1 MQRES
6 AIVSAYSADR
16 DSGRESRLWWRRLI
30 LGVLMAWTI
39 PALLHVIRLD
49 LAVWLLLL
57 VGTGSLLRSGAALL
71 DRLFLAGVILAGG
84 LLTAGLLFSV
94 WPWGLAPVPV
104 GGTLLSLLV
113 VIACLTRRIPRLP
126 LRVGWSDG
134 AIVGSGLATFAA
146 IYHPLLGL
154 SLTHRLMYSTTQLD
168 RLAHFALFQTIGRV
182 SGYAFLHQS
191 EARISVQ
198 TPTEYVYP
206 QGSHFL
212 LAVIDAFSR
221 LSGSPVGNYD
231 RYFVYV
237 LVAFAMLVACIVWA
251 ARWIAGPGLGE
262 GWRIAI
268 CCGTAAFALFGVLPG
283 LLRQGFDSEVF
294 GLVFVA
300 LAAAVVVRPLRSVRE
315 QLVVVSALAISVF
328 YTYNIFGVMV
338 GLAIALSL
346 GVYRIPSRQEWR
358 FAGILLAAAGV
369 IAILPSALAVLEG
382 FDAHAQSLAG
392 SGGIELSGLLVLF
405 LALVVL
411 LPALY
416 QPARR
421 DPVWRG
427 IGAQFLAVGLIVGL
441 FGVYQRWQIGGMG
454 YYYEKL
460 LTAAYVTVMAC
471 LGTVGVAIRA
481 AATSS
486 VNRRSRDGRPADAR
500 HWQAIAGPWLAL
512 MLTLGFLQHSVDP
525 GTEGS
530 RLPTFSPLIQWTDGR
545 YRSAIATPVISLA
558 QAGLLGD
565 GIASIP
571 VYSTSSKLTWTL
583 GFFMASYNRDLGLMQ
598 APLEPLKSTVTKPKS
613 GASPSLD
620 QQLAPVVAA
629 VRNSPVPLRLIVRDS
644 RSERDLRSAL
654 AANHL
659 SATIVIG
666 PKF

>member
-6 AIVSAYSADR
+6 AVVPAYSADR
-16 DSGRESRLWWRRLI
+16 DSRREARLWWRRLI

-57 VGTGSLLRSGAALL
+57 VGTASLLRSGAALL
-71 DRLFLAGVILAGG
+71 DRLFLTGVILAGG

-113 VIACLTRRIPRLP
+113 VIACLTRRIPQLP
-126 LRVGWSDG
+126 LRVRWSDG
-134 AIVGSGLATFAA
+134 AIVGSGLATFAV

-154 SLTHRLMYSTTQLD
+154 SLTHRLTYSTTQLD

-198 TPTEYVYP
+198 TPTEYAYP

-268 CCGTAAFALFGVLPG
+268 CCATAAFALFGVLPG

-294 GLVFVA
+294 GLLFVA

-315 QLVVVSALAISVF
+315 QLVVVSALAISAF

-338 GLAIALSL
+338 GLAIVLSL
-346 GVYRIPSRQEWR
+346 AVYRIPSRQEWR

-411 LPALY
+411 APALY

-441 FGVYQRWQIGGMG
+441 FGVYQRSQIGGMG

-471 LGTVGVAIRA
+471 LGTVGLAIRA

-486 VNRRSRDGRPADAR
+486 VNTRSRHGRP
-500 HWQAIAGPWLAL
+500 WQAMAATGLAL
-512 MLTLGFLQHSVDP
+512 MLMLGFLQHSVDP
-525 GTEGS
+525 GTEVS
-530 RLPTFSPLIQWTDGR
+530 RLPTFSPLIQWTEGR
-545 YRSAIATPVISLA
+545 YRSAIATPAISLA

-571 VYSTSSKLTWTL
+571 VYSTSSELTWIL
-583 GFFMASYNRDLGLMQ
+583 GFFMASYNKDLGLMQ
-598 APLEPLKSTVTKPKS
+598 APLEPLKSPVTKPKS
-613 GASPSLD
+613 GASPLPA

-644 RSERDLRSAL
+644 RIERDLRSVL